1 MVAVAVVVMVVCV
14 CVWGGTLFFFFS
26 FVVRSSIACFFL
38 FRSVVSWC
46 RPVFFCVRSCVAGD
60 AYLVIVSGLLRP
72 VCVGHCVCSSF
83 VLSAV
88 DCCCFRIVPV
98 CMRGMFNYG
107 CHVFTFGL
115 VFFSKFVLCLVPVVL
130 RVFVCPWHG

>member
-1 MVAVAVVVMVVCV
+1 MFLTGLLWVCV
-14 CVWGGTLFFFFS
+14 GQC
-26 FVVRSSIACFFL
+26 FV
-38 FRSVVSWC
+38 
-46 RPVFFCVRSCVAGD
+46 CVRSCVAGD

-98 CMRGMFNYG
+98 CMHGMFNSG
-107 CHVFTFGL
+107 CNVFTFGIVVSSVSCVWFRL
-115 VFFSKFVLCLVPVVL
+115 FCMLLKSMFFCFSSRFMFLSLFFP
-130 RVFVCPWHG
+130 F